1 MSPAMMKFFDTNK
14 PVTDYKESFKQAKK
28 FYKKNRLHEAI
39 AILVR
44 LKHHGY
50 DLPLTSL
57 TLAMAYDKLAYL
69 SGDKEYEDIALE
81 EYDEIINYSTA
92 RKYKKKAIKLQNSL
106 AKRISIL
113 NANEYKAHEKA
124 RELQENNPRSAKS
137 WFMLGAN
144 FSVRK
149 DPFFVIDAFENA
161 LALNPDYIVALY
173 RIGYIYHHNL
183 NDTEKALKYYL
194 RAVKIDPFKDTTESE
209 SVNVSS
215 IIKTCN
221 ELSDIYM
228 KKKQLNRVLSV
239 CDYTIRFYQTYN
251 DLCSSESIKNIIDN
265 SYKAARRLQKGD
277 ALNRYIFERYK
288 LDFDS
293 LLQELRIV

>member
-1 MSPAMMKFFDTNK
+1 MMKFFDKNK

-28 FYKKNRLHEAI
+28 LYKKNRLHEAI
-39 AILVR
+39 AILAR

-57 TLAMAYDKLAYL
+57 TLAMAYDKMAYL
-69 SGDKEYEDIALE
+69 SGDKEFEDMALE
-81 EYDEIINYSTA
+81 EYDDIINYSTSK
-92 RKYKKKAIKLQNSL
+92 KYKKKALKLQNAL
-106 AKRISIL
+106 AKRISLL
-113 NANEYKAHEKA
+113 NENEYKAHEKA
-124 RELQENNPRSAKS
+124 REMEEKNPRSAKS
-137 WFMLGAN
+137 WFILGAN

-149 DPFFVIDAFENA
+149 DPFFVINAFENA
-161 LALNPDYIVALY
+161 LSLNPDYIAALY
-173 RIGYIYHHNL
+173 RLGYIYHHNL

-194 RAVKIDPFKDTTESE
+194 RAVKIDPFQDSSEPE
-209 SVNVSS
+209 SVNVKA
-215 IIKTCN
+215 IIATCN

-239 CDYTIRFYQTYN
+239 CDYTIRFYQTYS
-251 DLCSSESIKNIIDN
+251 DLCSSESIKNILDN

-277 ALNRYIFERYK
+277 ALNRYIFDKYK
-288 LDFDS
+288 LDFES